1 MTATNV
7 SFKTNNLASVS
18 QLFWRLMFPKGA
30 TNKEAKNIFR
40 YITSTSESIIILKS
54 SMNKNLVDFI
64 MHFSYL
70 NVFVHLNHLQGKKVP
85 KIAINKK

>member
-30 TNKEAKNIFR
+30 TSKEKKYIFG
-40 YITSTSESIIILKS
+40 YITNTAESRIILKS
-54 SMNKNLVDFI
+54 SMNKNLVDII
-64 MHFSYL
+64 MHEDGYCFLS
-70 NVFVHLNHLQGKKVP
+70 
-85 KIAINKK
+85 